1 MKKQLIINADDF
13 GIHLAVNEAVRK
25 AATEG
30 ILTSTSLMAGGDA
43 FDEAVEM
50 ARSMPSLG
58 IGIHLTLVG
67 GIKPVL
73 PPSEV
78 PSLTWDNGVFCH
90 DYGKLIVRDLEGK
103 ISLSE
108 VYAEW
113 DAQIQK
119 IMNTGL
125 PVTHM
130 DGHQHMHMWPHF
142 YPIAR
147 DLAKKYHI
155 SCMRVPDEDVLY
167 GMKDGHIIR
176 WAAKNGLSLLSRM
189 HRPDLKKNH
198 IRTNDHFF
206 GMLYGGHLSP
216 ERFAK
221 FILQTKPG
229 ITEIMCHPS
238 ADTRAMEDTFHWGY
252 HGEDELAG
260 LLADINRELI
270 EKKQISLIDVY
281 KRQGSCIPVLPGS
294 TGRYYC
300 AGKQRGD

>member
-13 GIHLAVNEAVRK
+13 GIHPAVNEAVRK

-155 SCMRVPDEDVLY
+155 SCMRVPDEDVLF

-176 WAAKNGLSLLSRM
+176 WAAKNVLSLLSRM

-270 EKKQISLIDVY
+270 EKKQISLISYRDV
-281 KRQGSCIPVLPGS
+281 REE
-294 TGRYYC
+294 
-300 AGKQRGD
+300 

>member
-13 GIHLAVNEAVRK
+13 GIHPAVNEAVRK

-125 PVTHM
+125 PVTHV

-155 SCMRVPDEDVLY
+155 SCMRVPDEDVLF

-189 HRPDLKKNH
+189 HRSDLKKNH
-198 IRTNDHFF
+198 VRTNDHFF

-221 FILQTKPG
+221 FILQTRPG

-238 ADTRAMEDTFHWGY
+238 VDTRAMEDTFHWGY

-270 EKKQISLIDVY
+270 EKKQISLISYRDV
-281 KRQGSCIPVLPGS
+281 REE
-294 TGRYYC
+294 
-300 AGKQRGD
+300 

>member
-13 GIHLAVNEAVRK
+13 GIHPAVNEAVRK

-90 DYGKLIVRDLEGK
+90 DYGKIIVRDLEVK

-155 SCMRVPDEDVLY
+155 SCMRVPDEDVLF

-270 EKKQISLIDVY
+270 EKKQISLISYRDV
-281 KRQGSCIPVLPGS
+281 REE
-294 TGRYYC
+294 
-300 AGKQRGD
+300 

>member
-13 GIHLAVNEAVRK
+13 GIHPAVNEAVRK

-125 PVTHM
+125 LVTHM

-155 SCMRVPDEDVLY
+155 SCMRVPDEDVLF

-189 HRPDLKKNH
+189 HRSDLKKNH
-198 IRTNDHFF
+198 VRTNDHFF
-206 GMLYGGHLSP
+206 GMLYAGHLSP

-221 FILQTKPG
+221 FILQTRPG

-270 EKKQISLIDVY
+270 EKKQISLISYRDV
-281 KRQGSCIPVLPGS
+281 REE
-294 TGRYYC
+294 
-300 AGKQRGD
+300 

>member
-13 GIHLAVNEAVRK
+13 GIHPAVNEAVRK
-25 AATEG
+25 AATKG

-155 SCMRVPDEDVLY
+155 SCMRVPDEDVLF

-216 ERFAK
+216 ERFAE

-270 EKKQISLIDVY
+270 AKKQISLISYRDV
-281 KRQGSCIPVLPGS
+281 REE
-294 TGRYYC
+294 
-300 AGKQRGD
+300 

>member
-13 GIHLAVNEAVRK
+13 GIHPAVNEAVRK

-67 GIKPVL
+67 GIKPIL

-155 SCMRVPDEDVLY
+155 SCMRVPDEDVLF

-270 EKKQISLIDVY
+270 EKKQISLISYRDV
-281 KRQGSCIPVLPGS
+281 REE
-294 TGRYYC
+294 
-300 AGKQRGD
+300 

>member
-13 GIHLAVNEAVRK
+13 GIHPAVNEAVRK

-155 SCMRVPDEDVLY
+155 SCMRVPDEDVLF

-198 IRTNDHFF
+198 IRTNDHCF

-216 ERFAK
+216 ECFAK

-270 EKKQISLIDVY
+270 EKKQISLISYRDV
-281 KRQGSCIPVLPGS
+281 REE
-294 TGRYYC
+294 
-300 AGKQRGD
+300 

>member
-270 EKKQISLIDVY
+270 EKKQISLISYRDV
-281 KRQGSCIPVLPGS
+281 REE
-294 TGRYYC
+294 
-300 AGKQRGD
+300 

>member
-13 GIHLAVNEAVRK
+13 GIHPAVNEAVRK

-67 GIKPVL
+67 GIKSVL

-78 PSLTWDNGVFCH
+78 PFLTWDNGVFCH

-103 ISLSE
+103 ILLSE

-155 SCMRVPDEDVLY
+155 SCMRVPDEDVLF

-270 EKKQISLIDVY
+270 AKKQISLISYRDV
-281 KRQGSCIPVLPGS
+281 REE
-294 TGRYYC
+294 
-300 AGKQRGD
+300 

>member
-13 GIHLAVNEAVRK
+13 GIHPAVNEAVRK

-155 SCMRVPDEDVLY
+155 SCMRVPDEDVLF

-189 HRPDLKKNH
+189 HRQDLKKNH

-270 EKKQISLIDVY
+270 EKKQISLISYRDV
-281 KRQGSCIPVLPGS
+281 REE
-294 TGRYYC
+294 
-300 AGKQRGD
+300 

>member
-13 GIHLAVNEAVRK
+13 GIHPAVNEAVRK

-103 ISLSE
+103 ITLSE

-155 SCMRVPDEDVLY
+155 SCMRVPDEDVLF

-216 ERFAK
+216 ERFAE

-270 EKKQISLIDVY
+270 AKKQISLISYRDV
-281 KRQGSCIPVLPGS
+281 REE
-294 TGRYYC
+294 
-300 AGKQRGD
+300 

>member
-13 GIHLAVNEAVRK
+13 GIHPAVNEAVRK

-67 GIKPVL
+67 GIKSVL

-103 ISLSE
+103 ILLSE

-130 DGHQHMHMWPHF
+130 DGHQHMHMWPRF

-155 SCMRVPDEDVLY
+155 SCMRVPDEDVLF

-270 EKKQISLIDVY
+270 AKKQISLISYRDV
-281 KRQGSCIPVLPGS
+281 REE
-294 TGRYYC
+294 
-300 AGKQRGD
+300 

>member
-13 GIHLAVNEAVRK
+13 GIHPAVNEAVRK

-67 GIKPVL
+67 GINPVL

-155 SCMRVPDEDVLY
+155 SCMRVPDEDVLF

-198 IRTNDHFF
+198 FRTNDHFF

-270 EKKQISLIDVY
+270 AKKQISLISYRDV
-281 KRQGSCIPVLPGS
+281 REE
-294 TGRYYC
+294 
-300 AGKQRGD
+300 

>member
-13 GIHLAVNEAVRK
+13 GIHPAVNEAVRK

-155 SCMRVPDEDVLY
+155 SCMRVPDEDVLF

-198 IRTNDHFF
+198 IRTNGHFF

-270 EKKQISLIDVY
+270 EKKQISLISYRDV
-281 KRQGSCIPVLPGS
+281 REE
-294 TGRYYC
+294 
-300 AGKQRGD
+300 

>member
-13 GIHLAVNEAVRK
+13 GIHPAVNEAVRK

-125 PVTHM
+125 PVTPM

-155 SCMRVPDEDVLY
+155 SCMRVPDEDVLF

-238 ADTRAMEDTFHWGY
+238 ADTQAMEDTFHWGY

-270 EKKQISLIDVY
+270 AKKQISLISYRDV
-281 KRQGSCIPVLPGS
+281 REE
-294 TGRYYC
+294 
-300 AGKQRGD
+300 

>member
-13 GIHLAVNEAVRK
+13 GIHPAVNEAVRK

-90 DYGKLIVRDLEGK
+90 DYGNLIVRDLEGK

-155 SCMRVPDEDVLY
+155 SCMRVPDEDVLF

-189 HRPDLKKNH
+189 HRSDLKKNH
-198 IRTNDHFF
+198 VRTNDHFF

-221 FILQTKPG
+221 FILQTRPG

-238 ADTRAMEDTFHWGY
+238 ADTIRSDKENHSDKGIAE
-252 HGEDELAG
+252 
-260 LLADINRELI
+260 R
-270 EKKQISLIDVY
+270 
-281 KRQGSCIPVLPGS
+281 RGS
-294 TGRYYC
+294 RNH
-300 AGKQRGD
+300 

>member
-13 GIHLAVNEAVRK
+13 GIHPAVNEAVRK

-67 GIKPVL
+67 GIKSVL

-103 ISLSE
+103 ILLSE

-155 SCMRVPDEDVLY
+155 SCMRVPDEDVLF

-229 ITEIMCHPS
+229 ITEIICHPS

-270 EKKQISLIDVY
+270 AKKQISLISYRDV
-281 KRQGSCIPVLPGS
+281 REE
-294 TGRYYC
+294 
-300 AGKQRGD
+300 

>member
-13 GIHLAVNEAVRK
+13 GIHPVVNEAVRK

-67 GIKPVL
+67 GIKSVL

-103 ISLSE
+103 ILLSE

-155 SCMRVPDEDVLY
+155 SCMRVPDEDVLF

-270 EKKQISLIDVY
+270 AKKQISLISYRDV
-281 KRQGSCIPVLPGS
+281 REE
-294 TGRYYC
+294 
-300 AGKQRGD
+300 

>member
-13 GIHLAVNEAVRK
+13 GIHPAVNEAVRK

-155 SCMRVPDEDVLY
+155 SCMRVPDEDVLF

-238 ADTRAMEDTFHWGY
+238 ADTQAMEDTFHWGY

-270 EKKQISLIDVY
+270 AKKQISLISYRD
-281 KRQGSCIPVLPGS
+281 
-294 TGRYYC
+294 GREE
-300 AGKQRGD
+300 

>member
-13 GIHLAVNEAVRK
+13 GIHPAVNEAVRK

-67 GIKPVL
+67 GIKSVL

-103 ISLSE
+103 ILLSE

-155 SCMRVPDEDVLY
+155 SCMRVPDEDVLF

-238 ADTRAMEDTFHWGY
+238 ADTRAMEDTFHWRY

-270 EKKQISLIDVY
+270 AKKQISLISYRDV
-281 KRQGSCIPVLPGS
+281 REE
-294 TGRYYC
+294 
-300 AGKQRGD
+300 

>member
-13 GIHLAVNEAVRK
+13 GIHPAVNEAVHK

-155 SCMRVPDEDVLY
+155 SCMRVPDEDVLF

-189 HRPDLKKNH
+189 HRPDLKKHH

-221 FILQTKPG
+221 FILQTKLG

-270 EKKQISLIDVY
+270 EKKQISLISYRDV
-281 KRQGSCIPVLPGS
+281 REE
-294 TGRYYC
+294 
-300 AGKQRGD
+300 

>member
-13 GIHLAVNEAVRK
+13 GIHPAVNEAVRK

-155 SCMRVPDEDVLY
+155 SCMRVPDEDVLF

-206 GMLYGGHLSP
+206 GMLYGGYLSP

-270 EKKQISLIDVY
+270 EKKQISLISYRDV
-281 KRQGSCIPVLPGS
+281 REE
-294 TGRYYC
+294 
-300 AGKQRGD
+300 

>member
-13 GIHLAVNEAVRK
+13 GIHPAVNEAVRK

-78 PSLTWDNGVFCH
+78 PSLTWEDNGVFCH

-155 SCMRVPDEDVLY
+155 SCMRVPDEDVLF

-238 ADTRAMEDTFHWGY
+238 ADTQAMEDTFHWGY

-270 EKKQISLIDVY
+270 AKKQISLISYRDV
-281 KRQGSCIPVLPGS
+281 REE
-294 TGRYYC
+294 
-300 AGKQRGD
+300 

>member
-13 GIHLAVNEAVRK
+13 GIHPAVNEAVHK

-147 DLAKKYHI
+147 DLAKKYNI
-155 SCMRVPDEDVLY
+155 SCMRVPDEDVLF

-176 WAAKNGLSLLSRM
+176 CAAKNGLSLLSRM

-270 EKKQISLIDVY
+270 EKKQISLISYRDV
-281 KRQGSCIPVLPGS
+281 REE
-294 TGRYYC
+294 
-300 AGKQRGD
+300 

>member
-13 GIHLAVNEAVRK
+13 GIHPAVNEAVRK

-155 SCMRVPDEDVLY
+155 SCMRVPDEDVLF

-238 ADTRAMEDTFHWGY
+238 ADTQAMEDTFHWGY

-270 EKKQISLIDVY
+270 AKKQISLISYRDV
-281 KRQGSCIPVLPGS
+281 RE
-294 TGRYYC
+294 
-300 AGKQRGD
+300 D

>member
-13 GIHLAVNEAVRK
+13 GIHPAVNEAVRK

-43 FDEAVEM
+43 FDEAFEM

-155 SCMRVPDEDVLY
+155 SCMRVPDEDVLF

-270 EKKQISLIDVY
+270 AKKQISLISYRDV
-281 KRQGSCIPVLPGS
+281 REE
-294 TGRYYC
+294 
-300 AGKQRGD
+300 

>member
-13 GIHLAVNEAVRK
+13 GIHPAVNEAVHK

-155 SCMRVPDEDVLY
+155 SCMRVPDEDVLF

-221 FILQTKPG
+221 FILQTKLG

-270 EKKQISLIDVY
+270 EKKQISLISYRDV
-281 KRQGSCIPVLPGS
+281 REE
-294 TGRYYC
+294 
-300 AGKQRGD
+300 

>member
-13 GIHLAVNEAVRK
+13 GIHPAVNEAVRK

-43 FDEAVEM
+43 FDEAFEM

-155 SCMRVPDEDVLY
+155 SCMRVPDEDVLF

-198 IRTNDHFF
+198 IRTDDHFF

-216 ERFAK
+216 ERFAE

-270 EKKQISLIDVY
+270 AKKQISLISYRDV
-281 KRQGSCIPVLPGS
+281 REE
-294 TGRYYC
+294 
-300 AGKQRGD
+300 

>member
-13 GIHLAVNEAVRK
+13 GIHPAVNEAVRK

-30 ILTSTSLMAGGDA
+30 ILTSTSLMSGGDA

-125 PVTHM
+125 PITHM

-155 SCMRVPDEDVLY
+155 SCMRVPDEDVLF

-270 EKKQISLIDVY
+270 AKKQISLISYRDV
-281 KRQGSCIPVLPGS
+281 REE
-294 TGRYYC
+294 
-300 AGKQRGD
+300 

>member
-13 GIHLAVNEAVRK
+13 GIHPAVNEAVHK

-155 SCMRVPDEDVLY
+155 SCMRVPDEDVLF

-270 EKKQISLIDVY
+270 EKKQITLISYRDV
-281 KRQGSCIPVLPGS
+281 REE
-294 TGRYYC
+294 
-300 AGKQRGD
+300 

>member
-13 GIHLAVNEAVRK
+13 GIHPAVNEAVRK

-155 SCMRVPDEDVLY
+155 SCMRVPDEDVLF

-176 WAAKNGLSLLSRM
+176 WVAKNGLSLLSRM

-206 GMLYGGHLSP
+206 GMLYGGHLNP

-270 EKKQISLIDVY
+270 EKKQISLISYRNV
-281 KRQGSCIPVLPGS
+281 REE
-294 TGRYYC
+294 
-300 AGKQRGD
+300 

>member
-13 GIHLAVNEAVRK
+13 GIHPAVNEAVRK

-78 PSLTWDNGVFCH
+78 PSLTWDNGVLCH

-155 SCMRVPDEDVLY
+155 SCMRVPDEDVLF

-270 EKKQISLIDVY
+270 EKKQISLISYRDV
-281 KRQGSCIPVLPGS
+281 REE
-294 TGRYYC
+294 
-300 AGKQRGD
+300 

>member
-13 GIHLAVNEAVRK
+13 GIHPAVNEAVRK

-125 PVTHM
+125 LVTHM

-155 SCMRVPDEDVLY
+155 SCMRVPDEDVLF

-189 HRPDLKKNH
+189 HRSDLKKNH

-216 ERFAK
+216 ERFTK
-221 FILQTKPG
+221 FILQTRPG

-270 EKKQISLIDVY
+270 EKKQISLISYRDV
-281 KRQGSCIPVLPGS
+281 REE
-294 TGRYYC
+294 
-300 AGKQRGD
+300 

>member
-13 GIHLAVNEAVRK
+13 GIHPAVNEAVRK

-43 FDEAVEM
+43 SDEAVEM

-67 GIKPVL
+67 GIKSVL

-103 ISLSE
+103 ILLSE

-155 SCMRVPDEDVLY
+155 SCMRVPDEDVLF

-270 EKKQISLIDVY
+270 AKKQISLISYRDV
-281 KRQGSCIPVLPGS
+281 REE
-294 TGRYYC
+294 
-300 AGKQRGD
+300 

>member
-13 GIHLAVNEAVRK
+13 GIHPAVNEAVRK

-155 SCMRVPDEDVLY
+155 SCMRVPDEDVLF

-189 HRPDLKKNH
+189 HRSDLKKNH
-198 IRTNDHFF
+198 VRTNDHFF

-221 FILQTKPG
+221 FILQTRPG

-260 LLADINRELI
+260 LLAYINRELI
-270 EKKQISLIDVY
+270 EKKQISLISYRDV
-281 KRQGSCIPVLPGS
+281 REE
-294 TGRYYC
+294 
-300 AGKQRGD
+300 

>member
-13 GIHLAVNEAVRK
+13 GIHPAVNEAVRK

-67 GIKPVL
+67 GIKSVL

-103 ISLSE
+103 ILLSE

-155 SCMRVPDEDVLY
+155 SCMRVPDEDVLF

-221 FILQTKPG
+221 FILQTKPE

-260 LLADINRELI
+260 LLADI
-270 EKKQISLIDVY
+270 SLISYRDV
-281 KRQGSCIPVLPGS
+281 REE
-294 TGRYYC
+294 
-300 AGKQRGD
+300 

>member
-13 GIHLAVNEAVRK
+13 GIHSAVNEAVRK

-155 SCMRVPDEDVLY
+155 SCMRVPDEDVLF

-198 IRTNDHFF
+198 IRANDHFF

-270 EKKQISLIDVY
+270 AKKQISLISYRDV
-281 KRQGSCIPVLPGS
+281 REE
-294 TGRYYC
+294 
-300 AGKQRGD
+300 

>member
-13 GIHLAVNEAVRK
+13 GIHPAVNEAVRK

-155 SCMRVPDEDVLY
+155 SCMRVPDEDVLF

-189 HRPDLKKNH
+189 HRSDLKKNH

-206 GMLYGGHLSP
+206 GMLYGGHLSS

-221 FILQTKPG
+221 FILQTRPG

-270 EKKQISLIDVY
+270 EKKQISLISYRDVR
-281 KRQGSCIPVLPGS
+281 KE
-294 TGRYYC
+294 
-300 AGKQRGD
+300 